1 MSRESGSS
9 LPTITSQIPRDVR
22 NYLDRV
28 RDVLNRIE
36 KQDYVNE
43 SSLKRIGLLNADG
56 SPAATDSENQYGIP
70 PVVTNF
76 TATGAYRI
84 VILDWDMP
92 NYPGHAYT
100 EIWGSDIWDN
110 GVVTDPSSYDNLENA
125 TLLYTAG
132 GAVTADSIGGNSG
145 RYYWARNVNLDNTAG
160 AFNSVGGTRA
170 DTAVDVE
177 YLLEVLTEAISE
189 SELTEDLSSRID
201 LIDGPA
207 SLLGSVAQRIADEA
221 AARATAI
228 SDEAAARAAAIS
240 DEATARATAISGEAT
255 ARAAADADEALARA
269 NAIAAEAQARADALN
284 AASQSLQSQINDLLA
299 VVAYDNTAS
308 YVIGDQV
315 TYDDK
320 LYRAIANT
328 TGNLPTD
335 TNYWQLL
342 GDYTSLGDFVG
353 QNAAAITQI
362 NTIDATSTSA
372 AAQAIQA
379 LKTTVD
385 NPTTGVTATANALDL
400 IETAVN
406 DTETG
411 LSATVTRVGTLE
423 TTVNNPTTGVAATAN
438 ALDLIETAVNDT
450 DTGLS
455 ATANRVGTLES
466 IVNNEET
473 GLAATANVLD
483 TLKTAVEDTETG
495 LSATVAR
502 VSVIQAAVE
511 DETTGLSANAG
522 AIDLVTAEVF
532 PDGTTEAS
540 SIFQLS
546 TTVGDN
552 AAAVEAAAESI
563 DGLNAKYTV
572 KIDNNGAVAGYGLA
586 SAPND
591 AGEIVSEF
599 IVNADRF
606 AILKG
611 ATDTGDPVVP
621 FSVIT
626 TATTINGVLVPAGV
640 YISDAFVANGTITNA
655 KIGEAAIDDAKISSL
670 NAEKITTGI
679 LNAERIGVGSID
691 ANRITSNT
699 ITAEQIGANII
710 TGDEI
715 AAGAISA
722 NELAISASNDGTAN
736 SIYMDASGAIKIYDA
751 SGNVR
756 VKLGNLSV

>member
-406 DTETG
+406 DT
-411 LSATVTRVGTLE
+411 
-423 TTVNNPTTGVAATAN
+423 
-438 ALDLIETAVNDT
+438 

>member
-228 SDEAAARAAAIS
+228 SDEAAARATAIS
-240 DEATARATAISGEAT
+240 DEATARATAISGEAA

-385 NPTTGVTATANALDL
+385 NPTTGVT
-400 IETAVN
+400 
-406 DTETG
+406 
-411 LSATVTRVGTLE
+411 
-423 TTVNNPTTGVAATAN
+423 ATAN

>member
-406 DTETG
+406 DT
-411 LSATVTRVGTLE
+411 
-423 TTVNNPTTGVAATAN
+423 
-438 ALDLIETAVNDT
+438 

-626 TATTINGVLVPAGV
+626 TATTINGVAVPAGV

>member
-406 DTETG
+406 DT
-411 LSATVTRVGTLE
+411 
-423 TTVNNPTTGVAATAN
+423 
-438 ALDLIETAVNDT
+438 

-483 TLKTAVEDTETG
+483 TLKTEVEDTDTG

-502 VSVIQAAVE
+502 VNVIQTAVE